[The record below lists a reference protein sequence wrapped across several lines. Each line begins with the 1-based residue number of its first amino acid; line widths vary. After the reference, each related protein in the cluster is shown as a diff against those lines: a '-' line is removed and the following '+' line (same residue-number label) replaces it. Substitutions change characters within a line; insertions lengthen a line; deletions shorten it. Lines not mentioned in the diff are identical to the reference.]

1 MVASFSLME
10 INLIVAK
17 IFWKYDLELVNKD
30 FNWPRD
36 GRVHLGWW
44 WPKLYLRFHPRADAK
59 ETGN

>member
-1 MVASFSLME
+1 ME